1 MDVECVFSRGR
12 LLLPHVR
19 NRLSTQTTCAL
30 MCLGDWSVLGFVED
44 KDVLA
49 VARLPEV
56 PEEEG
61 NEDGDVFMPNGW
73 DAISVEE

>member
-1 MDVECVFSRGR
+1 MDVEHVFSRGH

-19 NRLSTQTTCAL
+19 NRLSAQMTRAL

-44 KDVLA
+44 EDVLA
-49 VARLPEV
+49 VAHLPEV

-73 DAISVEE
+73 DTISVEE